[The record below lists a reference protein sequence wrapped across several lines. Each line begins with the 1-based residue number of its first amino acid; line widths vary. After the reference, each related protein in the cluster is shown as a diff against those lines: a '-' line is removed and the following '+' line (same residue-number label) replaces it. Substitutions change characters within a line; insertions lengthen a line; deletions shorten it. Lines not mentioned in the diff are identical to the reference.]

1 MEIRYKLYP
10 YPVLSSNSDDYIDS
24 NFDSA
29 IDVSRDGYNIKISF
43 VSELLNS
50 ELSALIRED
59 KASFVYHLEC
69 AQTGYRTAV
78 STSETE
84 KTISISD
91 DKLCGKLQICPFIV
105 ACTNIPDYV
114 NSCFNE
120 DYRGY
125 KFQIEAGCV
134 MAVGKQVNCEI
145 DKELNDLVSVKS
157 IFVVT
162 KNADAAAMDMD
173 IDIWQNKIT
182 IKLPEKDYTHF
193 KNLSSVPEIQQS
205 LNALIIIPALI
216 YTLSEVNSKTPEER
230 YTNFSTY
237 SWYKSIRKAMKKRFQ
252 KDIEN
257 EDLLTNEVVLYAQR
271 LIKSPVSMA
280 LEYLAMGCPNPGEGD
295 DDEG

>member
-10 YPVLSSNSDDYIDS
+10 YPVLSSTSDDYIDS
-24 NFDSA
+24 NYDSD
-29 IDVSRDGYNIKISF
+29 IKVSQDGYNIRISF
-43 VSELLNS
+43 ISELVNP
-50 ELSALIRED
+50 ELSALISEG
-59 KASFVYHLEC
+59 KAAFVYHLEC

-78 STSETE
+78 STSEAE
-84 KTISISD
+84 KTISIPD

-105 ACTNIPDYV
+105 ACTDIPDYV
-114 NSCFNE
+114 NSYFNE

-145 DKELNDLVSVKS
+145 DKERNDLVNAKS

-162 KNADAAAMDMD
+162 KNADAAATDLD
-173 IDIWQNKIT
+173 VDIWQNKIT
-182 IKLPEKDYTHF
+182 VKLPEKEHTHF
-193 KNLSSVPEIQQS
+193 KNLSKVPEVQQS

-216 YTLSEVNSKTPEER
+216 HTLSEVNSKTPEER
-230 YTNFSTY
+230 YTSFSTY
-237 SWYKSIRKAMKKRFQ
+237 NWYKSIKKAMKKRFQ

-271 LIKSPVSMA
+271 LIKSPLSMA
-280 LEYLAMGCPNPGEGD
+280 LEYLALGCPNSGDGD
-295 DDEG
+295 DDE